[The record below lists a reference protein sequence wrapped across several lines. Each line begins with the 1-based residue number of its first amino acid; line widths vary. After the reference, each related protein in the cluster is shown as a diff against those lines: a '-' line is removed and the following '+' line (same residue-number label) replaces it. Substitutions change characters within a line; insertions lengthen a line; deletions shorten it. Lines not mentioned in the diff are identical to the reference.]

1 MLCCMAIA
9 TLTWIWHGDMWQ
21 ILFDTFQKRHD
32 FMIGVFV
39 LHMLD
44 VLIMEPRQP
53 QRWPPYILLVLSLPF
68 AIYQFVMF
76 EKNGYLRC
84 RKRTNSQRKKKR
96 RQRREEKKNNFVFSD
111 CTTCWSC
118 SPLAMLPLRTPLA
131 MLHCFKDGEG
141 ENEKGDRVGDLCY
154 NSCYILV

>member
-21 ILFDTFQKRHD
+21 ILFDTFQIRHD
-32 FMIGVFV
+32 FMIEVFV

-84 RKRTNSQRKKKR
+84 RKHTNSQRKKKEDKEGR
-96 RQRREEKKNNFVFSD
+96 RRRTTLCSAIVRLVDHVLHWPCCLWELHWPCFTALKMEREKMKRETGLGIYVI
-111 CTTCWSC
+111 T
-118 SPLAMLPLRTPLA
+118 
-131 MLHCFKDGEG
+131 H
-141 ENEKGDRVGDLCY
+141 VIY
-154 NSCYILV
+154 

>member
-1 MLCCMAIA
+1 
-9 TLTWIWHGDMWQ
+9 
-21 ILFDTFQKRHD
+21 
-32 FMIGVFV
+32 V

-84 RKRTNSQRKKKR
+84 RKRTNSQRKKKKKTKKGGEEEQLCV
-96 RQRREEKKNNFVFSD
+96 QRLYDLLIMFSIGHV
-111 CTTCWSC
+111 
-118 SPLAMLPLRTPLA
+118 A
-131 MLHCFKDGEG
+131 F
-141 ENEKGDRVGDLCY
+141 ENSTGHASL
-154 NSCYILV
+154 L